1 VREVSPVKIV
11 CTGAAG
17 FLGSVLC
24 QRALER
30 GHWVVALDDLSR
42 GLNPVADAA
51 GGQRA
56 PRQRLAFVKHD
67 CQGGFTEAL
76 PTGAFIAS
84 QWGLDAAGVDAV
96 VHFAAGTGSL
106 DRPYEELRA
115 LNVEMTK
122 RVYQD
127 AAALGAKAFVYPTTS
142 LALEVPDSPYVR
154 SKEEAFEWLRG
165 AQHPYETAPR
175 LLAVRLFNVVGAYRG
190 FTERRRR
197 EVHLIPRLVEC
208 RKTGEPFVVNG
219 QDWET
224 EDGTPSRDFTN
235 VLDVVDFILTNL
247 EYIVLGGA
255 PHPSAVIQPDGA
267 LWVGTG
273 WATTARQA
281 ADIFAQWAGAV
292 AVKVGPRRAFDCA
305 ALRCALDAPGAVR
318 AVIGRPLAPAWV
330 GIRDEVAA
338 LMEGA

>member
-1 VREVSPVKIV
+1 VRIV
-11 CTGAAG
+11 VTGSAG

-24 QRALER
+24 QRAHER
-30 GHWVVALDDLSR
+30 GHHVLGLDDLSR
-42 GLNPVADAA
+42 GLNLVGATIPF
-51 GGQRA
+51 RF
-56 PRQRLAFVKHD
+56 RKHD
-67 CQGGFTEAL
+67 CQGGLMEAIHS
-76 PTGAFIAS
+76 TGE
-84 QWGLDAAGVDAV
+84 GPRYGTVEPVHTV

-154 SKEEAFEWLRG
+154 SKEEAFEWLQG
-165 AQHPYETAPR
+165 AQHPFESAPR
-175 LLAVRLFNVVGAYRG
+175 LLAVRLFNVVGAYRS

-267 LWVGTG
+267 MWVGTG
-273 WATTARQA
+273 WATTARQV
-281 ADIFAQWAGAV
+281 ADIFGQWEGPV
-292 AVKVGPRRAFDCA
+292 AVKAGPRRAFDCA
-305 ALRCALDAPGAVR
+305 ALRCALDAPNAVR

-330 GIRDEVAA
+330 GIRDEAAA
-338 LMEGA
+338 LMGTS

>member
-1 VREVSPVKIV
+1 MKIV

-30 GHWVVALDDLSR
+30 GHGVLALDDLSR
-42 GLNPVADAA
+42 GLNEVQALT
-51 GGQRA
+51 GRFIFTQ
-56 PRQRLAFVKHD
+56 HD
-67 CQGGFTEAL
+67 CQGGLLEATDL
-76 PTGAFIAS
+76 LRTAS
-84 QWGLDAAGVDAV
+84 NPVQRSVDAV

-127 AAALGAKAFVYPTTS
+127 AAALGAEAFVYPTTS

-154 SKEEAFEWLRG
+154 SKEEAFTWLRQ
-165 AQHPYETAPR
+165 AQIVRRASGEAGP
-175 LLAVRLFNVVGAYRG
+175 LLLPVRLFNVVGAYRG

-235 VLDVVDFILTNL
+235 VLDVADFILTNL

-281 ADIFAQWAGAV
+281 ADIFGQWAGAV
-292 AVKVGPRRAFDCA
+292 AVKAGPRRAFDCA

-330 GIRDEVAA
+330 GIRDEAAA
-338 LMEGA
+338 LMETR